1 MELKATFTVVKATNA
16 AYGCTEWLEDD
27 LNFVVRAKV
36 QNQKP

>member
-1 MELKATFTVVKATNA
+1 MESKATFTVVNATSA

-27 LNFVVRAKV
+27 LNFVVRENI